1 MLLGDQE
8 IMTFNNVEHTRL
20 YISPDSLK
28 LLVLDGTKTM
38 QILYLK
44 DTEKITENSKTIP
57 LESIAVSIC
66 WFKNSENIVVA
77 YKKKFQIYNVL
88 TPDEKPLSVECLLSN
103 DYSWRQ
109 PRVVFDDRAVILLSK
124 DKKLV
129 FYDIHRRKFV
139 A

>member
-1 MLLGDQE
+1 
-8 IMTFNNVEHTRL
+8 MTFNNVEHTRL